1 MKETKNIFNMGLE
14 VVVVLLIGVILLPMS
29 SAQDPPVDNSSS
41 EKPCLFY
48 AYTISDNHYFLIQNN
63 SSVFGSQV
71 NIVHNCDNLEL
82 RLNGGFYAS
91 SNLSFSVNID
101 SGINNLTLITED
113 GSSTFENVVFY
124 PDVLIWESQYELLV
138 SNPGQKEFID
148 IDIAELRQNWSVA
161 FGIIM
166 VWVLTTYVYWRLIQ
180 SYVDKNFIEEVVQ

>member
-1 MKETKNIFNMGLE
+1 
-14 VVVVLLIGVILLPMS
+14 
-29 SAQDPPVDNSSS
+29 
-41 EKPCLFY
+41 
-48 AYTISDNHYFLIQNN
+48 
-63 SSVFGSQV
+63 
-71 NIVHNCDNLEL
+71 
-82 RLNGGFYAS
+82 LNGGFYAS

-101 SGINNLTLITED
+101 SGINNLTLISEH

-138 SNPGQKEFID
+138 SNPGNKEFID

-161 FGIIM
+161 FGIVM